1 MIDLDEIESSLDIK
15 ARESQPWR
23 EGRVG
28 AGEPPAAVG
37 PRRVG
42 PARRDAARVDRVD
55 QVHATR
61 ARRLREAAAG

>member
-42 PARRDAARVDRVD
+42 PARRDAARVD